1 MSGEQSLKFRAK
13 KYRVPLAFFDCV
25 VSMSRP
31 SKLVV
36 NKNSKVFH
44 KITFMVLDMVGI
56 INDVLF
62 ISKSYITAFCGIE

>member
-1 MSGEQSLKFRAK
+1 
-13 KYRVPLAFFDCV
+13 
-25 VSMSRP
+25 MSRP

-44 KITFMVLDMVGI
+44 NITFFKLMVMDIIGI

-62 ISKSYITAFCGIE
+62 ICKSYIVAFCDIE